1 MTRYLN
7 TSATRLGL
15 DEVPVK
21 TDTLTLHP
29 AKLSTAQVST
39 SSRRDQCQN
48 MTHRKGGHMRVIA
61 DNRA

>member
-7 TSATRLGL
+7 TSATRLDPDKL
-15 DEVPVK
+15 PVK

-29 AKLSTAQVST
+29 AKSSTAQPST
-39 SSRRDQCQN
+39 SYRRDQCQN
-48 MTHRKGGHMRVIA
+48 MTRRKGGHMRVIA